1 MIAIWIVELFFWI
14 ILFQDFSGQN
24 YHPLGSELK
33 KGQFKLFRRWP
44 ETQLRYVEE
53 GT

>member
-14 ILFQDFSGQN
+14 ILFLQDFGGG
-24 YHPLGSELK
+24 HPLGSELK
-33 KGQFKLFRRWP
+33 KGQVQLFRRWP

>member
-14 ILFQDFSGQN
+14 TLFQDFNGQKSN
-24 YHPLGSELK
+24 ALGSELK
-33 KGQFKLFRRWP
+33 KGQVKLFRRWP